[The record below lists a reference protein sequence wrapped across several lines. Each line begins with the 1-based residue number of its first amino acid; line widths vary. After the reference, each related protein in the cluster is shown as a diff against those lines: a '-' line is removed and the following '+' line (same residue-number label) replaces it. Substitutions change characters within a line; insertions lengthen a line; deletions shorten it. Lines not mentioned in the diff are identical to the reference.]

1 MWRKSKMDKTL
12 DTKEQA
18 FLKEHVEIVKNQ
30 KKPVNRIWKAWWI
43 RTSNRWKSTKTNL
56 KRRKLPYL
64 KSSMIQPNTQQVRCN
79 QSFFLINKGLNRVMT
94 IKNCWNK
101 VMVMLWTYQ
110 KYNANMPIWRNSLR
124 MLHWILHQN
133 NKKINAVFKT
143 LHQRLLQGQKS
154 FVDLTQQNSYMMLV
168 ETFHQQTAGAVATLM
183 KEIPPQPLED
193 GSTFYWD
200 FVLKN
205 KHKIYFMQRK

>member
-79 QSFFLINKGLNRVMT
+79 QSFFLINKGLKRVMT

-101 VMVMLWTYQ
+101 VMVMLWNYQ
-110 KYNANMPIWRNSLR
+110 KYNANIPIWRNSLR

-133 NKKINAVFKT
+133 NKKLMHSSKHCTKDCYKVRNHLLIWHNKIVIWCWWK
-143 LHQRLLQGQKS
+143 HSISRLQ
-154 FVDLTQQNSYMMLV
+154 
-168 ETFHQQTAGAVATLM
+168 
-183 KEIPPQPLED
+183 
-193 GSTFYWD
+193 
-200 FVLKN
+200 VLLLLLWKRYHSN
-205 KHKIYFMQRK
+205 H

>member
-1 MWRKSKMDKTL
+1 MKLSEVQCKHSDLEKQLADATL
-12 DTKEQA
+12 NITPEQ
-18 FLKEHVEIVKNQ
+18 Q
-30 KKPVNRIWKAWWI
+30 
-43 RTSNRWKSTKTNL
+43 
-56 KRRKLPYL
+56 
-64 KSSMIQPNTQQVRCN
+64 
-79 QSFFLINKGLNRVMT
+79 
-94 IKNCWNK
+94 
-101 VMVMLWTYQ
+101 
-110 KYNANMPIWRNSLR
+110 
-124 MLHWILHQN
+124 
-133 NKKINAVFKT
+133 KINALFKT